1 MWMIKYLKSA
11 RKDVQKIDPQI
22 RKQIREYLEQRI
34 ARLENPRQLGEP
46 LKGQLTK
53 LWRYRVGDYRIVC
66 ELRDHELIV
75 IVVRIGHRKNVYKNY
90 DLEL

>member
-1 MWMIKYLKSA
+1 MWTIKYLKSA

-22 RKQIREYLEQRI
+22 RKRVREYLEQRI

-75 IVVRIGHRKNVYKNY
+75 VRIGHRKNVYKNY